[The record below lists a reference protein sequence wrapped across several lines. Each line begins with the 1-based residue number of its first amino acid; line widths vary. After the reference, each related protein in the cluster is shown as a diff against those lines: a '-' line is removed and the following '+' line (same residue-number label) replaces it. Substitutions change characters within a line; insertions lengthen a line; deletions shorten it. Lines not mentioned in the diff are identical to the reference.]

1 MPVLEAIA
9 AALAWLGRQGTRA
22 IAASIFVGI
31 ALPQLAVVCKPII
44 PESIF
49 VLLCLAFLRVDPS
62 ALRGYFQRPA
72 LVLAGSAWLML
83 ATPAISGAVLYLSGL
98 RKAEIG
104 LFLGMML
111 QAVAP
116 PIMSFPAFAALM
128 GLDAA
133 LSLAVLIV
141 SIVVTP
147 LTAAFFAHIFAG
159 PALPLSATS
168 LGVKLMLI
176 LAGSALVAYAIRRF
190 AGREWVEAQ
199 RERIDGVNVI
209 LLFVFAIAVL
219 EDFAPVLLSKPLRII
234 GLIVFSFVLTF
245 VQIAAAM
252 LVLARAGRAKSFA
265 IGVGCGTRNMGLM
278 LAATSSV
285 LPDMTW
291 LYFGLAQF
299 PIYLAPHFLKPLAQ
313 RFTREH
319 GET

>member
-1 MPVLEAIA
+1 MPLVNLIA

-31 ALPQLAVVCKPII
+31 ALPQLAVYCKPII

-49 VLLCLAFLRVDPS
+49 VLLCLAFLRVDPA
-62 ALRGYFQRPA
+62 ALRGHFRRPG
-72 LVLAGSAWLML
+72 LVLAGAAWLML
-83 ATPAISGAVLYLSGL
+83 ATPAISGAALYISGL
-98 RKAEIG
+98 READIG

-147 LTAAFFAHIFAG
+147 VTAAFFAHVFAG
-159 PALPLSATS
+159 PALPLSATA
-168 LGVKLMLI
+168 LGVKLLLI
-176 LAGSALVAYAIRRF
+176 LAGSALVAYIIRRF
-190 AGREWVEAQ
+190 AGRAWVERQ
-199 RERIDGVNVI
+199 RERIDGINVV

-219 EDFAPVLLSKPLRII
+219 EDFTLLIVARPLLII

-245 VQIAAAM
+245 VQIGAAM

-265 IGVGCGTRNMGLM
+265 IGVGCGVRNMGLM

-299 PIYLAPHFLKPLAQ
+299 PIYLGPHLLKPLAQ
-313 RFTREH
+313 RFTDEH
-319 GET
+319 GVK